1 MFFKRLIKVS
11 YFWRPYFWNWWLFF
25 STGNVV
31 IHCDDVGAVLQ
42 RHYKLFHTISR
53 DLRISYWV
61 FCLLSCLLFRSKRHY
76 FCGNSLWWC
85 GCCFAKTPQSCLL
98 HCRIFSQICI
108 SSQNWCWEAEHSY
121 DEICCFID
129 SSKRGH
135 QGHHFSRCQI
145 TIFQAQRR
153 YSWLHFKVYAQVCF
167 HQINFWGWPNSLDW
181 TLPWYCIVQIPNCN
195 FPSSEV
201 AQQTPL

>member
-1 MFFKRLIKVS
+1 M
-11 YFWRPYFWNWWLFF
+11 WMLFCKIDIINCF
-25 STGNVV
+25 
-31 IHCDDVGAVLQ
+31 L
-42 RHYKLFHTISR
+42 YL
-53 DLRISYWV
+53 LISYWV
-61 FCLLSCLLFRSKRHY
+61 FCLLSYLLFCLLFRSKRHH

-167 HQINFWGWPNSLDW
+167 SQINFWGWPNSLDW
-181 TLPWYCIVQIPNCN
+181 TLPWYCIVDAVGSWQMILPM
-195 FPSSEV
+195 PKSER
-201 AQQTPL
+201 AY